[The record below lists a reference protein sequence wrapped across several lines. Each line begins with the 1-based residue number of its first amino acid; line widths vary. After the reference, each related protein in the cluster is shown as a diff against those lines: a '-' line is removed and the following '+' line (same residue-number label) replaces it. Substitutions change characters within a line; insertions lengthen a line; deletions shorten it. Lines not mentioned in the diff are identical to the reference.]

1 MKTSASIVG
10 ARKVPMFLY
19 GLPIVR
25 RAVFTNLRSS
35 VALCAEGFKR
45 FHHTAL
51 IHRVDI
57 TLFVEYQTYGA
68 NFVTNLTKSPG
79 T

>member
-1 MKTSASIVG
+1 MTYFHQLFRTIDGVLVRG
-10 ARKVPMFLY
+10 A
-19 GLPIVR
+19 
-25 RAVFTNLRSS
+25 AFTNLRSS
-35 VALCAEGFKR
+35 VALCAEGFSK

-57 TLFVEYQTYGA
+57 TLFVEYQTFGA
-68 NFVTNLTKSPG
+68 DFVTNLTKSLG

>member
-1 MKTSASIVG
+1 MKKSASIVG
-10 ARKVPMFLY
+10 ARKVPMFLN
-19 GLPIVR
+19 GPPIVR
-25 RAVFTNLRSS
+25 GAAFTKLRSS
-35 VALCAEGFKR
+35 VALCAEGFSK

-51 IHRVDI
+51 YHYI

-68 NFVTNLTKSPG
+68 NFVTNLTKSLG